1 MDPHD
6 ALSGLGAGKLTIA
19 GRLGLLFAVVAVGFV
34 AVGFTY
40 AFSIRT
46 EENASDEL
54 WRIEKFDNSIQQL
67 RQDMLE
73 ARRQEKD
80 FLLRKDLKYVGLH
93 EELMTSAEEGLT
105 RIERLAPDQRL
116 LVDLKE
122 VGKGLKDYHRAFR
135 VAVDAQVEAGLN
147 EKTGVHGRLRDKVHQ
162 VEDLVGTYDQQA
174 LTSSMLMMRRHE
186 KDFLQRG
193 QDKYIK
199 RMAKEQANF
208 TNLLAAASGIPQ
220 KHKKQIGALLG
231 EYQKAFLAATGAA
244 KTLGQSVSA
253 FQATIDAVEP
263 RLEQLLSES
272 SVLRDVTLQAF
283 QQSKTRL
290 HIVFGAVVVL
300 SMVLVGLTIYL
311 VTRSIVDPLERVT
324 ETVRYVAEG
333 DMEARVRLDSHDELG
348 ELADALDN
356 LLEERVGHLARTE
369 KENEHLNEAVVDLL
383 QAVYR
388 LSQKDLTVKV
398 PVTEDLTGPVAD
410 SLNLLTDE
418 TVKVLRNVVD
428 VANQVSNTSQGVK
441 AQSDTVVA
449 VASKEREEVEKAAT
463 QLSEAS
469 TAMLG
474 IAKLAQACNVA
485 ADKAIKTTSTAQE
498 TVLGTVGGITSIRD
512 TIRETE
518 KRIKRLGE
526 RSQEI
531 SGVVNLINTI
541 AERTH
546 ILALNASMHAASAGE
561 AGRGFA
567 VVADEVQR
575 LAENAREATSEIS
588 ALVNNIQIETAD
600 TVATMNEAISQ
611 VVDGTQ
617 LAEQAGD
624 QMSDTRQKTEELVK
638 LIEQIA
644 KHSKLQAISTKQL
657 AELANGI
664 RASTEQTN
672 AELQDQAAKTNHLV
686 EYARV
691 LLEAVTVFTLP
702 ERESDMLEVI
712 AGSDDE
718 ILEVQPVAA
727 HG

>member
-1 MDPHD
+1 MDPLN
-6 ALSGLGAGKLTIA
+6 ALSGLGAGKLTIS
-19 GRLGLLFAVVAVGFV
+19 GRLGLLFGVVAVGFV
-34 AVGFTY
+34 AVGVTY
-40 AFSIRT
+40 AVSVRT
-46 EENASDEL
+46 EEATRTEL
-54 WRIEKFDNSIQQL
+54 WRIEKFDNGIHRL
-67 RQDMLE
+67 RQELLE

-93 EELMTSAEEGLT
+93 EELMKSADEGLA
-105 RIERLAPDQRL
+105 RIERLAPDRRL
-116 LVDLKE
+116 LGDLKE
-122 VGKGLKDYHRAFR
+122 VEKGLKDYQRAFR
-135 VAVDAQVEAGLN
+135 VAVDAQVEMGLN
-147 EKTGVHGRLRDKVHQ
+147 EKTGVRGRLRDNAHQ
-162 VEDLVGTYDQQA
+162 VEDLVGTYDQPV
-174 LTSSMLMMRRHE
+174 LTASMLMMRRHE
-186 KDFLQRG
+186 KNFLQRR
-193 QDKYIK
+193 QEKYIK
-199 RMAKEQANF
+199 RMAKEQTNF
-208 TNLLAAASGIPQ
+208 TNLLSEVSGIPQ
-220 KHKKQIGALLG
+220 KQRKQAGALQG
-231 EYQKAFLAATGAA
+231 EYQKAFLAVTGASR
-244 KTLGQSVSA
+244 KLGEAVSS
-253 FQATIDAVEP
+253 FQTTIDAVEP
-263 RLEQLLSES
+263 RLEQLLSDS
-272 SVLRDVTLQAF
+272 GGLREATLQTF
-283 QQSKTRL
+283 QRSKTRL

-300 SMVLVGLTIYL
+300 SMGLVGFTLYL
-311 VTRSIVDPLERVT
+311 LMRSVVDPLERVT

-333 DMEARVRLDSHDELG
+333 DMEARVRLDSEDELG

-441 AQSDTVVA
+441 AQSDAVVA
-449 VASKEREEVEKAAT
+449 VATKEREEVEKAAT

-474 IAKLAQACNVA
+474 IAKLAQACNLA
-485 ADKAIKTTSTAQE
+485 ADKAIKTTETAQE
-498 TVLGTVGGITSIRD
+498 TVLGTVGGINSIRD

-617 LAEQAGD
+617 LAEQAGE
-624 QMSDTRQKTEELVK
+624 QMSDTREKTQELVK

-644 KHSKLQAISTKQL
+644 KHSKVQAISTKQL
-657 AELANGI
+657 AELADGI

-672 AELQDQAAKTNHLV
+672 AELQDQATKTNHLV

-702 ERESDMLEVI
+702 EGESDMLEVL